1 MICYWDVGTDLYLKF
16 WLHSNIL
23 VFIIGFEQ
31 PAFTVMEAARQ
42 YLLGVE
48 VQQESDQIAE
58 ELTVV
63 LLISTIDGSAVGTT
77 FVLL

>member
-1 MICYWDVGTDLYLKF
+1 M
-16 WLHSNIL
+16 
-23 VFIIGFEQ
+23 
-31 PAFTVMEAARQ
+31 FTVMEAARQ
-42 YLLGVE
+42 YMLGVE

-77 FVLL
+77 FIYKS